1 MSLFKKHEEKKIN
14 VDRLIEQLE
23 TEALGLDG
31 HSPEYAKV
39 VEQLDK
45 LYKIRTYDKPD
56 KFTKDAT
63 LATSLAVA
71 GNLAGILLILGF
83 EKVDVITSKALGF
96 IIKPRV

>member
-1 MSLFKKHEEKKIN
+1 MFKKKHEEKKIN

-23 TEALGLDG
+23 SEALALDG
-31 HSPEYAKV
+31 HSVEYAKC

-45 LYKIRTYDKPD
+45 LYKIRTYEKPD

-71 GNLAGILLILGF
+71 GNLAGILLILGY
-83 EKVDVITSKALGF
+83 EKADVITSKALGF